1 MDRSYSPAPSAHLAP
16 ETPARDA
23 MRADADADADDAAH
37 ALVLAAL
44 ARRCDAMRDKASRV
58 RVRAWMDA
66 LSAPERVVELRRH
79 CNRHARLLLAQIL
92 DTGLRRPFDGMPP
105 CGRLPRFAWDDAVG
119 YDLRGVLE
127 RDAATSA
134 QDAATTRVRTARSV
148 TESEASEDD
157 AVVRVREIE
166 VELVDEARA
175 RVNEVGVARE
185 TRAASRASGA
195 RVEELELEV
204 KKLRAQTERQAV
216 KIASLK
222 EELAKERQA
231 RTTERLT
238 SRARHERDMR
248 DTIAAAGGRAH
259 VHSVSRSSSIGKG
272 VDAAKDERKFR
283 SSGPSTSHS
292 QVPSSADPTVGA
304 EFDAFMLSFQLET
317 ERLRKLLQ
325 SGRNVNVDL

>member
-1 MDRSYSPAPSAHLAP
+1 
-16 ETPARDA
+16 
-23 MRADADADADDAAH
+23 
-37 ALVLAAL
+37 
-44 ARRCDAMRDKASRV
+44 
-58 RVRAWMDA
+58 
-66 LSAPERVVELRRH
+66 
-79 CNRHARLLLAQIL
+79 
-92 DTGLRRPFDGMPP
+92 
-105 CGRLPRFAWDDAVG
+105 VG

-134 QDAATTRVRTARSV
+134 RDAATTRVGTARSV

-238 SRARHERDMR
+238 SRARHEREMR
-248 DTIAAAGGRAH
+248 DIIAAAGGRAH

-272 VDAAKDERKFR
+272 VDASKDERKFR

-304 EFDAFMLSFQLET
+304 EFDAFMLSCQLET
-317 ERLRKLLQ
+317 EGLRKLLQ
-325 SGRNVNVDL
+325 NGRDGIVDL